1 MNSNSDTVLACIVGI
16 VVLAI
21 VGALIA
27 AAVYLIKKAN
37 DQAKQAE
44 MDINMMLQN
53 VPQDK
58 QMMFMMQYNNVK
70 KSNTTAVLLALFLG
84 GLGIHKFYL
93 GETGL
98 GILYLLFCWTYIPS
112 IVAFFEA
119 FVISAKVG
127 KYNRQKAMELSS
139 ILGGGVNPAFFI
151 R

>member
-1 MNSNSDTVLACIVGI
+1 MMGNSDTIYACIGSI
-16 VVLAI
+16 VVLVI
-21 VGALIA
+21 IGALIA

-70 KSNTTAVLLALFLG
+70 KNNTTAVLLALFLG

-93 GETGL
+93 GETGM
-98 GILYLLFCWTYIPS
+98 GILYLLFCWSGIPS

-127 KYNRQKAMELSS
+127 KYNKQKAIELSS

>member
-1 MNSNSDTVLACIVGI
+1 MMGNSDTIYACIGGI
-16 VVLAI
+16 VVLVI
-21 VGALIA
+21 IGALIA

-70 KSNTTAVLLALFLG
+70 KNNTTAVLLALFLG

-93 GETGL
+93 GQTGL
-98 GILYLLFCWTYIPS
+98 GILYLLFCWTGIPYI
-112 IVAFFEA
+112 VGWFEA
-119 FVISAKVG
+119 FVISAQVG
-127 KYNRQKAMELSS
+127 KYNKQKAMELSS
-139 ILGGGVNPAFFI
+139 ILGGGVNPAYFI

>member
-1 MNSNSDTVLACIVGI
+1 MSSSDSAMFCIIGI
-16 VVLAI
+16 VSLVIL
-21 VGALIA
+21 GALIA

-37 DQAKQAE
+37 EEAKQAE
-44 MDINMMLQN
+44 MEINMMLQN

-70 KSNTTAVLLALFLG
+70 KNPTTAVLLALFLG
-84 GLGIHKFYL
+84 NLGIHKFYL

-98 GILYLLFCWTYIPS
+98 GILYLLFCWTGIPG

-119 FVISAKVG
+119 FVITGKVG
-127 KYNRQKAMELSS
+127 KYNKQKAMELSS
-139 ILGGGVNPAFFI
+139 ILGGGVNPAYFI

>member
-1 MNSNSDTVLACIVGI
+1 MGNSDTIYACIGSI
-16 VVLAI
+16 VVLVI
-21 VGALIA
+21 IGALIA

-70 KSNTTAVLLALFLG
+70 KNNTTAVLLALFLG

-93 GETGL
+93 GETGM
-98 GILYLLFCWTYIPS
+98 GILYLLFCWSGIPS

-127 KYNRQKAMELSS
+127 KYNKQKAIELSS

>member
-1 MNSNSDTVLACIVGI
+1 MPSYSDNIIVCVGGI
-16 VVLAI
+16 VVLVI
-21 VGALIA
+21 IGALIA

>member
-1 MNSNSDTVLACIVGI
+1 MMGNSDTIYACIGSI
-16 VVLAI
+16 VVLVI
-21 VGALIA
+21 IGALIA

-70 KSNTTAVLLALFLG
+70 KNNTTAVLLALFLG

-93 GETGL
+93 GETGM
-98 GILYLLFCWTYIPS
+98 GILYLLFCWSGIPS

-127 KYNRQKAMELSS
+127 KYNKQKAIELSS

-151 R
+151 H

>member
-70 KSNTTAVLLALFLG
+70 KNNTTAVLLALFLG

-93 GETGL
+93 GETGM

-127 KYNRQKAMELSS
+127 KYNKQKAMELSS

>member
-1 MNSNSDTVLACIVGI
+1 MNDSDFLGCIIGL
-16 VVLAI
+16 VVFVVI
-21 VGALIA
+21 GALIA

-44 MDINMMLQN
+44 MEINMMLQG

-70 KSNTTAVLLALFLG
+70 KNNTTAVLLALFLG

-93 GETGL
+93 GQSGM
-98 GILYLLFCWTYIPS
+98 GILYLLFCWTYIPA

-119 FVISAKVG
+119 FTISAQVG
-127 KYNRQKAMELSS
+127 KYNKQKAMELSA
-139 ILGGGVNPAFFI
+139 ILGGANPAVLF

>member
-70 KSNTTAVLLALFLG
+70 KNNTTAVLLALFLG

-93 GETGL
+93 GETGM